1 MVREGVLDRKLLAQR
16 AFASPGGK
24 ERLQAITFPRILAQV
39 QELRAQ
45 AESQGCPAVVL
56 DAPTLFEAGL
66 DRSCARILA
75 VTAPEELRL
84 ARIVKRDHI
93 TEEQARLRFSAQK
106 PGEFYAARGDY
117 LVDTGGS
124 TPLEEAVA
132 PILAELTAPPEENSL

>member
-1 MVREGVLDRKLLAQR
+1 MKTRIFSLAAAILTGLSALFSRPVLAADAPQMPEVSAR
-16 AFASPGGK
+16 A
-24 ERLQAITFPRILAQV
+24 
-39 QELRAQ
+39 
-45 AESQGCPAVVL
+45 AVVL

-106 PGEFYAARGDY
+106 PGECYAARGDY